1 MPGPVGRGPRAQRGA
16 PGVPLLS
23 VGERKRLAPLP
34 PKRWAVDLLRREAL
48 GTALGG
54 GAAAAAAPAAAAEAL
69 TDRRA
74 AGQPASAAGHAAAAG
89 AVGA

>member
-1 MPGPVGRGPRAQRGA
+1 M
-16 PGVPLLS
+16 LS

-54 GAAAAAAPAAAAEAL
+54 GAAPPAPSAAAAEAL
-69 TDRRA
+69 TDGRA
-74 AGQPASAAGHAAAAG
+74 AGRPARAEGHAAAAG